1 LAETKETKKQLH
13 TQITIFQ
20 ESITDSANELV
31 VQALSTLED
40 LSERLTE
47 VTNEL
52 QEAAKTK
59 INLSKAKIQTLRS
72 EVRSVLDEIESVGKL
87 MPA

>member
-1 LAETKETKKQLH
+1 
-13 TQITIFQ
+13 
-20 ESITDSANELV
+20 
-31 VQALSTLED
+31 
-40 LSERLTE
+40 

-59 INLSKAKIQTLRS
+59 INLSKTKLQTLRS
-72 EVRSVLDEIESVGKL
+72 EVRAVLDEIESVGKI